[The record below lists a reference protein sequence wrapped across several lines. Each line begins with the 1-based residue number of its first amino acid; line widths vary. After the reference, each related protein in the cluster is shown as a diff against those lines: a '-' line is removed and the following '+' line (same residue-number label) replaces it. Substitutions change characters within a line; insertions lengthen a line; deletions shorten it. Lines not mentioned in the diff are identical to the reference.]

1 MGRFVVISYYNG
13 KSGELDIINDIRY
26 NVILDQ
32 LLDTVGNVN
41 PSLSNSGHWIYDYN

>member
-1 MGRFVVISYYNG
+1 MEKR
-13 KSGELDIINDIRY
+13 GEFDIINDISY

-41 PSLSNSGHWIYDYN
+41 PSLSNSVHWIYDYN